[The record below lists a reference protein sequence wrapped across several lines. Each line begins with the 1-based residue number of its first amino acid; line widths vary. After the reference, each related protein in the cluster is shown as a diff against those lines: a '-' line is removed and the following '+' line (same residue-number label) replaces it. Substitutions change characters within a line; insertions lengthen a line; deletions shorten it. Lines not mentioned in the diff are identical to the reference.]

1 MTDKKKVIL
10 PFGVNLIREKKE
22 ADKKKASVIKPQPQ
36 EEVKPAEAPK
46 KKKLNFFGK

>member
-22 ADKKKASVIKPQPQ
+22 ADKKKASVKPQPK

-46 KKKLNFFGK
+46 KKKLNIFGK